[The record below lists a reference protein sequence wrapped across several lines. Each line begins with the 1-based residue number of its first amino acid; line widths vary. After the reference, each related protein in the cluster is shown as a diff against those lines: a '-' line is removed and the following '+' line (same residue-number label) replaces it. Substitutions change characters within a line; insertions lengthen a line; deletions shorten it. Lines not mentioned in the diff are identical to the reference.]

1 MSLFSKY
8 YLEIITILIIGLIN
22 SPETILIKLSLFF
35 MIVIWASLHLFIFN
49 KILNSNIV
57 EDLIKEV
64 ETNELNNKLKY
75 KNLKKIYYVL
85 IMAALLLA
93 SFFKGGLFIYL
104 GLLIIIVEICKIILI
119 KNKKISS

>member
-22 SPETILIKLSLFF
+22 SPETILLKLSLFF
-35 MIVIWASLHLFIFN
+35 MVVIWALLHLFIFN
-49 KILNSNIV
+49 KILNSDIV
-57 EDLIKEV
+57 ENLIKEV
-64 ETNELNNKLKY
+64 QIGEVNNKLKY
-75 KNLKKIYYVL
+75 KYVKKIYYVL

-93 SFFKGGLFIYL
+93 SFFKGGLILYI
-104 GLLIIIVEICKIILI
+104 GLLIIIVEIFKIILI